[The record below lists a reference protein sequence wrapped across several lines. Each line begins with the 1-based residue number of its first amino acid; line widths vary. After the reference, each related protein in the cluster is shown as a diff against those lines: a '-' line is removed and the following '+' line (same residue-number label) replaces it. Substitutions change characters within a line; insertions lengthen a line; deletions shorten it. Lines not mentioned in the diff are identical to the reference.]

1 MAFRSSKT
9 NHRNSRSVDDR
20 TQLSHGQTQVS
31 DKTSLIP
38 NLLENGS
45 QIPPSH
51 LELLER
57 LFLRINLEAGDK
69 KPLSSLRSNEK
80 R

>member
-1 MAFRSSKT
+1 MS
-9 NHRNSRSVDDR
+9 HDR
-20 TQLSHGQTQVS
+20 TQLSHDRTQVS
-31 DKTSLIP
+31 DKTTLIR

-45 QIPPSH
+45 KIPPS
-51 LELLER
+51 LLER